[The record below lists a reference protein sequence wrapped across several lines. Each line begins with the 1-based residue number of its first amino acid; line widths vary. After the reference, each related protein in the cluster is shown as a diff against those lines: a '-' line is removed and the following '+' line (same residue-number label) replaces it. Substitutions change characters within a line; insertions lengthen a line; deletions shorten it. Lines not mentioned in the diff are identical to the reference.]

1 MNLIENYTDL
11 SLLDMTGWE
20 GSKSYDA
27 TEGCLVL
34 TAKNGWRTFAWTIE
48 PLPSEITFEFDYTF
62 TNVENWGSCF
72 VMNSESIGY
81 DPLIKDIP
89 KITDKWSH
97 FKVDIPSPKRAI
109 GINIRGVDDTGKS
122 VVLLLRNPV
131 IYSKQA
137 ANSSTI
143 KRNGTCLSKC
153 FNTCKGGDIISLG
166 KSIITMG
173 DLVEC

>member
-1 MNLIENYTDL
+1 MA
-11 SLLDMTGWE
+11 GRE
-20 GSKSYDA
+20 GSKSYDT

-34 TAKNGWRTFAWTIE
+34 TATNGWRTFAWYFKS
-48 PLPSEITFEFDYTF
+48 LPSEITFEFDYRF
-62 TNVENWGSCF
+62 SNVENWGSCF

-81 DPLIKDIP
+81 NDPIKDIP

-97 FKVDIPSPKRAI
+97 FKVDISSPKRAI
-109 GINIRGVDDTGKS
+109 GINVRGVDDTGKS

-131 IYSKQA
+131 IYSKQTV
-137 ANSSTI
+137 NSSTI
-143 KRNGTCLSKC
+143 KKNGICLSKC

-166 KSIITMG
+166 KSMVTVG